1 MYALGLA
8 AIAVALVS
16 LVMTG
21 GLTRHWWAWF
31 VGLNVLWLGVQF
43 VLQVLAYPVTGGIW
57 QGRYALPL
65 AVVIPILLFG
75 WADRAG
81 VRGPSAWVAPT
92 VAAIMGAPRSRRS

>member
-1 MYALGLA
+1 MLQLWAFP
-8 AIAVALVS
+8 
-16 LVMTG
+16 MTG
-21 GLTRHWWAWF
+21 A
-31 VGLNVLWLGVQF
+31 
-43 VLQVLAYPVTGGIW
+43 IW

-92 VAAIMGAPRSRRS
+92 VAAIMGAAQVASIVHCARL